1 MSGRM
6 AGGRG
11 VVDWEELIEPY
22 IMEAL
27 REREREGES
36 ERKRGKLPGQHSL
49 HFPLTLAH
57 SRGTRSD
64 GLLMPGLC

>member
-27 REREREGES
+27 RERERVS
-36 ERKRGKLPGQHSL
+36 ERKRGKLLGQHSL
-49 HFPLTLAH
+49 HFPLTVAH
-57 SRGTRSD
+57 SGGTRSD
-64 GLLMPGLC
+64 GLLMPSLC

>member
-11 VVDWEELIEPY
+11 VLDWEELIEPY

-27 REREREGES
+27 RERERGS
-36 ERKRGKLPGQHSL
+36 E
-49 HFPLTLAH
+49 
-57 SRGTRSD
+57 
-64 GLLMPGLC
+64 